1 MSKPIVVIGP
11 PGTGKTTFILNKI
24 EEYIQQEVK
33 IDEIAFFSFS
43 NKAVDEAKQRAA
55 DRFKIPANQLEN
67 FSTLHSFALRQM
79 SLTREY
85 IMSKN
90 DWRNISNVLR
100 ININV
105 SNDDD
110 SFFNSYDE
118 KYIHLIEKAKRRD
131 ISLDDAWAMFAQDIV
146 KHKLDYIAKGLQEYK
161 DYGYENFTDGV
172 TGFMVKDVGP
182 KKDFTD
188 LIADYVKSDRVKQ
201 FKVVFFDEAQDM
213 STIQWKMAEKIW
225 KAAETSYIA
234 MDPNQAI
241 YTWADADVSK
251 ALEVKEDA
259 KELIVL
265 DESKRVPRKVWEV
278 VNRVEEQI
286 NNSEDIEWR
295 PAQRDGQVEFIRNIY
310 HLDMSQGSWLI
321 MARTRSIREDLEEM
335 LVKKNVFFRVKMRD
349 NKYRYSIKSQE
360 RNAILTWKDLTI
372 YKNSVSLKMIENM
385 YKVLGKDFVTRGYKK
400 IVSEQRKALPDKKV
414 SFDELKNDYG
424 LVADINQSWV
434 EVMTTLNT
442 ETRAYLENLES
453 RGEDIGKEP
462 RITLSTIH
470 QQKGGEA
477 ENVIVSL
484 DIGKMA
490 YDDYKKNPVNE
501 HRLFYVAFSRA
512 KENLYIMTPTG
523 REAYRV

>member
-172 TGFMVKDVGP
+172 TGFTVKDVGP

-188 LIADYVKSDRVKQ
+188 LITDYVKSDKVKQ

-213 STIQWKMAEKIW
+213 STIQWKMAEKLW
-225 KAAETSYIA
+225 KAAENSYIA

-241 YTWADADVSK
+241 YTWDGADVSK
-251 ALEVKEDA
+251 ALEVKENA
-259 KELIVL
+259 KELIV
-265 DESKRVPRKVWEV
+265 
-278 VNRVEEQI
+278 I
-286 NNSEDIEWR
+286 
-295 PAQRDGQVEFIRNIY
+295 
-310 HLDMSQGSWLI
+310 
-321 MARTRSIREDLEEM
+321 
-335 LVKKNVFFRVKMRD
+335 
-349 NKYRYSIKSQE
+349 
-360 RNAILTWKDLTI
+360 
-372 YKNSVSLKMIENM
+372 
-385 YKVLGKDFVTRGYKK
+385 
-400 IVSEQRKALPDKKV
+400 
-414 SFDELKNDYG
+414 DYM
-424 LVADINQSWV
+424 N
-434 EVMTTLNT
+434 
-442 ETRAYLENLES
+442 
-453 RGEDIGKEP
+453 
-462 RITLSTIH
+462 
-470 QQKGGEA
+470 
-477 ENVIVSL
+477 
-484 DIGKMA
+484 
-490 YDDYKKNPVNE
+490 
-501 HRLFYVAFSRA
+501 
-512 KENLYIMTPTG
+512 
-523 REAYRV
+523 

>member
-188 LIADYVKSDRVKQ
+188 LIADYVKSDRAKQ

-251 ALEVKEDA
+251 ALEVKENA

-295 PAQRDGQVEFIRNIY
+295 PAQRDGQVEFIRNVY
-310 HLDMSQGSWLI
+310 HLDMSKGSWLI

-400 IVSEQRKALPDKKV
+400 IVSEQRKALPDKKD

-512 KENLYIMTPTG
+512 KENLYIMTPTS